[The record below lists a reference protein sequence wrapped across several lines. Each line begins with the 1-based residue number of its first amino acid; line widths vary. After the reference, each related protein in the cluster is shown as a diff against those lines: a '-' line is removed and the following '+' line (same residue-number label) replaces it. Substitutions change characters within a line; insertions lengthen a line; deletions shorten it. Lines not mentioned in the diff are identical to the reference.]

1 MVKKQDL
8 IVSQNH
14 WWTEPM
20 ALNMLSYELQEAEA
34 AHEEARI
41 QLVVVRKQRE
51 YIVQT
56 HVSA

>member
-1 MVKKQDL
+1 
-8 IVSQNH
+8 
-14 WWTEPM
+14 M